1 MENSKVDCDISLQNF
16 LENGAYE
23 AFNIKMTNIQK
34 YSKIFIIILFIQ
46 VGINGLA
53 IIILILT
60 SLVIIYTTID
70 EIIAI
75 II

>member
-34 YSKIFIIILFIQ
+34 YSKIFIIIL
-46 VGINGLA
+46 
-53 IIILILT
+53 ILT